1 MNLTFLALGVLLGGL
16 GIIYFIS
23 GRFTKKNEDYVEK
36 FPEREIDEN
45 TEKEPFREE
54 PIEIEKQIVL
64 EGTIK
69 ESKRGETKSPKVSK
83 KKSSSLSSIGVDE
96 LPKVK
101 KSSYKK
107 SYNKKRKDTKK
118 DKGDDLLLS

>member
-1 MNLTFLALGVLLGGL
+1 MNLTFLALAVLLGGL
-16 GIIYFIS
+16 VIIYFIS

-36 FPEREIDEN
+36 YPV
-45 TEKEPFREE
+45 KEEE
-54 PIEIEKQIVL
+54 PKNKEIVL

-69 ESKRGETKSPKVSK
+69 ESKRKEEKTPKASK
-83 KKSSSLSSIGVDE
+83 KKSSSLSSIGIDE
-96 LPKVK
+96 LPKIK

-107 SYNKKRKDTKK
+107 SYNKKRKDSKK

>member
-1 MNLTFLALGVLLGGL
+1 MNSTLLTLLGL
-16 GIIYFIS
+16 SALSILVYFIS
-23 GRFTKKNEDYVEK
+23 IKFLKRNKEYVEK
-36 FPEREIDEN
+36 YPVKNPGDKKLGDNIETIELVVD
-45 TEKEPFREE
+45 
-54 PIEIEKQIVL
+54 PIL
-64 EGTIK
+64 TGTIK
-69 ESKRGETKSPKVSK
+69 PAKEAKKETKKKTPK
-83 KKSSSLSSIGVDE
+83 KKSSSLSGIGVDE